1 MPNNRHQGKS
11 QMAQLQQEVDE
22 VTEIMAQ
29 NIQMELEREGKLKDL
44 DERAEV
50 LNANASVFAKTAAR
64 AKNKMWWESTKAKIA
79 LVAVILLIVLLITV
93 PLSLDLKPSD
103 EEESAD
109 SSVVEVSVNVASD
122 SSDQKKV

>member
-93 PLSLDLKPSD
+93 PLSLDLKPSE

-109 SSVVEVSVNVASD
+109 SSSVVEVSVNVASD
-122 SSDQKKV
+122 SDQKKV

>member
-1 MPNNRHQGKS
+1 MPNNRQQQGKS

-93 PLSLDLKPSD
+93 PLSLDFSE

-109 SSVVEVSVNVASD
+109 VVEVSVNVASD
-122 SSDQKKV
+122 SSDQN